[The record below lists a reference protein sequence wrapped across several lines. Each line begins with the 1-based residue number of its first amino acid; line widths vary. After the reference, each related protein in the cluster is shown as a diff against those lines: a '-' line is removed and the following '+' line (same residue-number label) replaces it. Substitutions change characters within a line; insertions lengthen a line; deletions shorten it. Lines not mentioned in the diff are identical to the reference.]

1 MHQRRSI
8 LTSVTA
14 IGALAL
20 VPLLALPAHAAPA
33 DPPTGATLTVLGTT
47 DVHGHV
53 LNWDYFADAPYEED
67 DQLGLSRAATV
78 IADIRAQ
85 RGADSVLLLDNGDA
99 IQGTPLTSLAQRDL
113 GKPGWEQH
121 PMAEA
126 YNVLEYDAV
135 NNGNHEFNYGL
146 EVLETYQ
153 NQLDAPLLG
162 ANVLQAGTTTPAFE
176 PYTIIERQVDGDTV
190 KVGVLGLVTPGVR
203 IWDKAHV
210 EGVLEFQDVVL
221 AAQQWVP
228 EMKQNGAEVVVALV
242 HAGLDA
248 EGYEW
253 DPADLEENVAQSVA
267 EHVNDIDLVIGGHS
281 HVDIPSRV
289 FKAPDGDTVLFTQ
302 PYYWARSV
310 SEVRLPLAKDAA
322 GASVVS
328 WPATDEEIANLVTP
342 HYGKDTVDS
351 PLITQNPVLSAQHAA
366 TVSYVNTVVA
376 TNVAE
381 MRTETSRYEDTPILD
396 LIGKVMVD
404 AVAAGL
410 EGTEHA
416 DLPVIAQTSPFSRTS
431 VFPEGDLTIKDIA
444 GLYIYDN
451 TLQASL
457 VNGAQLRDYL
467 EFSARFFKQA
477 TPEDPWNPETHTNA
491 LYPGETRG
499 IPDYNYDALTGV
511 GYRLD
516 ITRPAGERVV
526 DLTYQGAAVAD
537 DDEFA
542 LAVNNYRRS
551 GGGGFPVADLPL
563 IWDEQLEIRQ
573 LIIDYASEVGVI
585 DQSNFFEPN
594 WSLVTDPAQSG
605 AGTGGSTSSAT
616 PSPSRSAELSDT
628 GPSAAGFVGLAVA
641 LVLAGGA
648 VLIWRRRRETRV

>member
-53 LNWDYFADAPYEED
+53 LNWDYFADAPYDED

-351 PLITQNPVLSAQHAA
+351 PLITENPVLSAQHAA